1 MNRRNNELVTSIAE
15 VLAEFD
21 VMDLREGNPDIVDEY
36 RPEAEDIAKRLQKTL
51 RTRGSVSLSE
61 IPELLAKVFEHWF
74 EVEFDSAEFETPAR
88 RIHQL
93 LSEGAAG

>member
-1 MNRRNNELVTSIAE
+1 MNRRNTELATSIAE

-21 VMDLREGNPDIVDEY
+21 IMDLQEGNPDIVDEY

-51 RTRGSVSLSE
+51 RTHGSVSLSE
-61 IPELLAKVFEHWF
+61 IPELLAKVFEYWF
-74 EVEFDSAEFETPAR
+74 EDKFDSAEFEAPAR

-93 LSEGAAG
+93 LSEGAAR

>member
-1 MNRRNNELVTSIAE
+1 MKSLKTELVTPIAE

-21 VMDLREGNPDIVDEY
+21 MMDLQEGNPDIVDEY

-51 RTRGSVSLSE
+51 RKRGSVSVSE
-61 IPELLAKVFEHWF
+61 VAEMLANVFKRWF

-93 LSEGAAG
+93 LSERAAR